1 MNTLKTMKTLRTV
14 MKKLNLLAVL
24 LLAAVVA
31 RAQVSSETQAPAA
44 PATTT
49 SEATAAPAPADTT
62 AAVKEKKQKKE
73 RTPREKEP
81 YRFMLN
87 VHGGV
92 GINRFFGDVTDRDKV
107 AIHTLGNRPMFNL
120 GIGAN
125 VTNYLELNVDA
136 VYGWLNGNEN
146 NFAPNRNFQAEVFGV
161 GANLVYNFH
170 NVLRSHVGITPYV
183 SVGASYTD
191 YRVFSDLSMVDG
203 DGNVQTYHYWDDGL
217 IRNVSQANPE
227 SQDIRIIERD
237 YNYETRLSQTPVTAV
252 AFPVGFGFDFNA
264 SRKVAVR
271 LGATYWFT
279 TTDLIDNAAGGDRGF
294 LSNDGFLTT
303 QLSFIYR
310 FDPFKKKA
318 PKIIV
323 EDDYFFDFAELETI
337 DSDGDGVPDFLD
349 KCPGTPK
356 GVPVD
361 QDGCPFDRDKDGIP
375 DYRDKQLNTPLGA
388 IVDADGVALSYQDI
402 YKKYGQDTVS
412 LKRNEVTPEF
422 LYSQKDQSPSYT
434 VHLGTFVNQDVP
446 TQLKK
451 KLSEMPGLVERKIND
466 STSVFT
472 LGVFRDFSEA
482 EKAQNDLRS
491 KGIAQAFGVS
501 DKAVK
506 NVAGDLSRMERGD
519 AFYER
524 PTYIDVENVDVLA
537 FGVELREYRLRIELD
552 KLSKLIAQYGVEM
565 QVTTGGVKIY
575 TIGAFKTLEEA
586 QALQREVNSLGVR
599 ESEVTARFNNAPI
612 ELEDAVK
619 MLEERKSRE

>member
-1 MNTLKTMKTLRTV
+1 
-14 MKKLNLLAVL
+14 MKKLNLLAL
-24 LLAAVVA
+24 LISLSLMTK
-31 RAQVSSETQAPAA
+31 AQVSSETQTPVAPA
-44 PATTT
+44 
-49 SEATAAPAPADTT
+49 SEVTAASAMSDTS
-62 AAVKEKKQKKE
+62 AVKEKRSKKE
-73 RTPREKEP
+73 RVPREKEP

-92 GINRFFGDVTDRDKV
+92 GISRFFGDVIDRDQV
-107 AIHTLGNRPMFNL
+107 AIHTLGNRPMFNF
-120 GIGAN
+120 GVGAN
-125 VTNYLELNVDA
+125 VTNYLELNIDA

-146 NFAPNRNFQAEVFGV
+146 NFAPNRNFQSEMFGV

-191 YRVFSDLSMVDG
+191 YRVFGDQSTVDR

-217 IRNVSQANPE
+217 IRNVSQAQPE

-237 YNYETRLSQTPVTAV
+237 YNYETRLSQSPVTAV

-294 LSNDGFLTT
+294 FSNDGFLTT

-310 FDPFKKKA
+310 FDPFKKRA
-318 PKIIV
+318 PKI
-323 EDDYFFDFAELETI
+323 EMDDDYFFDFSELETI

-356 GVPVD
+356 GIPVD

-375 DYRDKQLNTPLGA
+375 DYRDKQLNTPAGA

-402 YKKYGQDTVS
+402 YKRYGQDSTS
-412 LKRNEVTPEF
+412 LKRSEVTPEY
-422 LYSQKDQSPSYT
+422 LYSQKDKAPTYT
-434 VHLGTFVNQDVP
+434 VHVGTFVNQDVP
-446 TQLKK
+446 TQLKM

-472 LGVFRDFSEA
+472 LGVFRDFNEA
-482 EKAQNDLRS
+482 ERAQNDLRA
-491 KGIAQAFGVS
+491 KGVAQAFSVS

-506 NVAGDLSRMERGD
+506 SVAGDLSRMERGD

-524 PTYIDVENVDVLA
+524 PTYLETENVDVLA

-565 QVTTGGVKIY
+565 QVTAGGVKIY
-575 TIGAFKTLEEA
+575 TIGSFTTFEEA
-586 QALQREVNSLGVR
+586 EALKREVNSLGVR
-599 ESEVTARFNNAPI
+599 ESEVTARFNNTPVEI
-612 ELEDAVK
+612 EEAKK
-619 MLEERKSRE
+619 MQSERQEGK

>member
-1 MNTLKTMKTLRTV
+1 
-14 MKKLNLLAVL
+14 MKKLNLLAL
-24 LLAAVVA
+24 LISLSLMTK
-31 RAQVSSETQAPAA
+31 AQVSSETQTPVAPA
-44 PATTT
+44 
-49 SEATAAPAPADTT
+49 SEVTAASAMSDTS
-62 AAVKEKKQKKE
+62 AVKEKRSKKE
-73 RTPREKEP
+73 RVPREKEP

-87 VHGGV
+87 VNGGV
-92 GINRFFGDVTDRDKV
+92 GISRFFGDVIDRDQV
-107 AIHTLGNRPMFNL
+107 AIHTLGNRPMFNF
-120 GIGAN
+120 GVGAN
-125 VTNYLELNVDA
+125 VTNYLELNIDA

-146 NFAPNRNFQAEVFGV
+146 NFAPNRNFQSEMFGV

-191 YRVFSDLSMVDG
+191 YRVFGDQSTVDR

-217 IRNVSQANPE
+217 IRNVSQAQPE

-237 YNYETRLSQTPVTAV
+237 YNYETRLSQSPVTAV

-294 LSNDGFLTT
+294 FSNDGFLTT

-310 FDPFKKKA
+310 FDPFKKRA
-318 PKIIV
+318 PKI
-323 EDDYFFDFAELETI
+323 EMDDDYFFDFSELETI

-356 GVPVD
+356 GIPVD

-375 DYRDKQLNTPLGA
+375 DYRDKQLNTPAGA

-402 YKKYGQDTVS
+402 YKRYGQDSTS
-412 LKRNEVTPEF
+412 LKRSEVTPEY
-422 LYSQKDQSPSYT
+422 LYSQKDKAPTYT
-434 VHLGTFVNQDVP
+434 VHVGTFVNQDVP
-446 TQLKK
+446 TQLKM

-472 LGVFRDFSEA
+472 LGVFRDFNEA
-482 EKAQNDLRS
+482 ERAQNDLRA
-491 KGIAQAFGVS
+491 KGVAQAFSVS

-506 NVAGDLSRMERGD
+506 SVAGDLSRMERGD

-524 PTYIDVENVDVLA
+524 PTYLETENVDVLA

-565 QVTTGGVKIY
+565 QVTAGGVKIY
-575 TIGAFKTLEEA
+575 TIGSFTTFEEA
-586 QALQREVNSLGVR
+586 EALKREVNSLGVR
-599 ESEVTARFNNAPI
+599 ESEVTARFNNTPVEI
-612 ELEDAVK
+612 EEAKK
-619 MLEERKSRE
+619 MQSERQEGK